1 MRPDPDFRPIVTE
14 RLTLRRSRADD
25 ARSISTYR
33 SDPDVHRYQGWDR
46 TDPDGIREEIERMS
60 ERPPGDPAGWVQLS
74 VEERATGA
82 LVGDVGLS
90 PAEGEPGVI
99 KLGYTMSPAAQGLGY
114 ATEAVAALVS
124 YAFEVL
130 QAEVV
135 RIYANEENVPSIR
148 VAQKA
153 GLQLIERIERSY
165 EGETWFGVRY
175 ELRRQDFEPHG
186 PEPGRTSRP

>member
-1 MRPDPDFRPIVTE
+1 MRTDPDFRPIVTQ
-14 RLTLRRSRADD
+14 RLTLRRSRTDD
-25 ARSISTYR
+25 AGTISAYR

-99 KLGYTMSPAAQGLGY
+99 KLGYTMSPAAQGHGY
-114 ATEAVAALVS
+114 ATEAVTALVT
-124 YAFEVL
+124 YAFDTL

-135 RIYANEENVPSIR
+135 RIYANEANVPSIR

-175 ELRRQDFEPHG
+175 ELRRQDFEPDRG
-186 PEPGRTSRP
+186 EPGRTSRP

>member
-1 MRPDPDFRPIVTE
+1 MHPDPDFQPIVTE
-14 RLTLRRSRADD
+14 RLELRRSSADD
-25 ARSISTYR
+25 AGTISAYR
-33 SDPDVHRYQGWDR
+33 SDPDVHRYQGWER

-114 ATEAVAALVS
+114 ATEAVAALVA
-124 YAFEVL
+124 YAFEAL
-130 QAEVV
+130 QADIV

-153 GLQLIERIERSY
+153 GPPA
-165 EGETWFGVRY
+165 
-175 ELRRQDFEPHG
+175 D
-186 PEPGRTSRP
+186 RTHRA

>member
-1 MRPDPDFRPIVTE
+1 MRRDRDIQPIVTE

-25 ARSISTYR
+25 AETISAYR

-46 TDPDGIREEIERMS
+46 TDPDGIRQEIERMGD
-60 ERPPGDPAGWVQLS
+60 RPPGDPAGWVQLS

-90 PAEGEPGVI
+90 LAEGEPGVI
-99 KLGYTMSPAAQGLGY
+99 KLGYTISPAFQGRGY
-114 ATEAVAALVS
+114 ATEAVAALVT
-124 YAFEVL
+124 YAFETL
-130 QAEVV
+130 RADVV
-135 RIYANEENVPSIR
+135 RVYANEGNISSIR

-153 GLQLIERIERSY
+153 GLHLIERIERSY

-175 ELRRQDFEPHG
+175 ELRRQDFRPVT
-186 PEPGRTSRP
+186 PKPGRRSRP

>member
-1 MRPDPDFRPIVTE
+1 MGE
-14 RLTLRRSRADD
+14 RS
-25 ARSISTYR
+25 
-33 SDPDVHRYQGWDR
+33 
-46 TDPDGIREEIERMS
+46 
-60 ERPPGDPAGWVQLS
+60 PGDPAGWVQLS

-99 KLGYTMSPAAQGLGY
+99 KLGYTMSPAAQNLGY
-114 ATEAVAALVS
+114 ATEAVAALVA
-124 YAFEVL
+124 YAFEAL
-130 QAEVV
+130 QADIV

-175 ELRRQDFEPHG
+175 ELRRQDFEPDG
-186 PEPGRTSRP
+186 PRSGRTSRS